1 MDGQDHNHRKEPLA
15 QRCPFALWVTVLL
28 LVLAGWASWMFR
40 YDVTP
45 SAANYLKLDR
55 WTGVTYVCFL
65 NGYCIDPNTDSGP
78 VSGGQQ

>member
-40 YDVTP
+40 YDVTLNRP
-45 SAANYLKLDR
+45 DFTGDR
-55 WTGVTYVCFL
+55 LV
-65 NGYCIDPNTDSGP
+65 
-78 VSGGQQ
+78 